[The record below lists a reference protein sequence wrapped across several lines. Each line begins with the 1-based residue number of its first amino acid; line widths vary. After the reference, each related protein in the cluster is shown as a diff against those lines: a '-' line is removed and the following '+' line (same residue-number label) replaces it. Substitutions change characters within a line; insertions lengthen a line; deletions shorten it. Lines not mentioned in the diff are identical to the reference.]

1 MISILTGKLRGKT
14 CFGPINNFF
23 SFSTVKNEKNSW
35 TKLGKQI
42 GENI

>member
-1 MISILTGKLRGKT
+1 MRQVFVMISISTGKLRGK
-14 CFGPINNFF
+14 IWFF
-23 SFSTVKNEKNSW
+23 SFSSIQNEKNLW